1 MSSTKQ
7 QWLDQ
12 VGGVLETLNQGVII
26 NHEAR
31 RVVFANSMFLEMIK
45 MSAAGEPLGRS
56 IVDLYPPEDVI
67 NLLEFIGR
75 REAQG
80 RDRYEFYVPQPDG
93 GVCLW
98 QSPPGMFARP
108 TGSLSELSQRP
119 T

>member
-45 MSAAGEPLGRS
+45 MSAGEPLGRS
-56 IVDLYPPEDVI
+56 KMLST
-67 NLLEFIGR
+67 
-75 REAQG
+75 
-80 RDRYEFYVPQPDG
+80 
-93 GVCLW
+93 CLN
-98 QSPPGMFARP
+98 S
-108 TGSLSELSQRP
+108 
-119 T
+119 